1 MGSPAFEAFWAAVDT
16 DAALQKR
23 LTAQASPQVIVQI
36 AAEFGFQFTL
46 SELDEDQMAGEGH
59 QIQWGG
65 SESWPKRV
73 PYSMTELR
81 LDRIESKLQQLEDHL
96 RMYRR

>member
-16 DAALQKR
+16 DTALQKR
-23 LTAQASPQVIVQI
+23 LTAMASPQGIVRI

-46 SELDEDQMAGEGH
+46 SELDDDEMAREGY

-81 LDRIESKLQQLEDHL
+81 LDRIERKLEQLEHEL
-96 RMYRR
+96 KYRR